1 VITFDHTSF
10 AVPDAVATARRVRRE
25 LGAVP
30 FAGEAMS
37 EFRWLQLRVGDD
49 GQSVELLDPAGPG
62 FLSRFLD
69 RRGSGPHHVT
79 FLVPDLRAA
88 VADARAVGAVVVGE
102 DYGHPAWREA
112 FLAPDGVHGLV
123 IQHAETDGS
132 DDFVADWWQPV
143 TAEEPLRVATLGHTH
158 LTTTDPGRSEEIF
171 ASLLGGEQ
179 EQRSDGVRYTWPG
192 GALLVRRGDVPG
204 ITGLTLDQWPG
215 AAPPVTDLLPGVAWT
230 LADEPGAMDTAR

>member
-10 AVPDAVATARRVRRE
+10 AVRDAVAAARRLRRE

-37 EFRWLQLRVGDD
+37 EFRWLQLRVGAD

-88 VADARAVGAVVVGE
+88 VADARDAGVVVVGE

-123 IQHAETDGS
+123 IQLAETDGS
-132 DDFVADWWQPV
+132 DDYVADWWQPV
-143 TAEEPLRVATLGHTH
+143 AAEEPLRVATLGHTH
-158 LTTTDPGRSEEIF
+158 LTTTDPRRSEEVF
-171 ASLLGGEQ
+171 AGLLGGKRVERPDS
-179 EQRSDGVRYTWPG
+179 EEGVRYSWPG
-192 GALLVRRGDVPG
+192 GALLIRPGDVPG
-204 ITGLTLDQWPG
+204 ITDLTLDAWSEES
-215 AAPPVTDLLPGVAWT
+215 PPASDLLPGVAWT
-230 LADEPGAMDTAR
+230 VAR